1 MFEGEDAASIRMLM
15 SIFVNEI
22 CEKSDFCL
30 RAIYAA
36 QDELNKEQVN
46 VPSVFFHLKTALL
59 HSSGVSLAFWPV
71 KENAKMRGEM
81 LRNAFTCEE
90 SIAFFRDRSFRNHL
104 SHLDERIDNWWLTST
119 NRNIARNN
127 IADSNAISGIQPS
140 DEFERLDPTN
150 ATLVFR
156 GDVFRIPDFS
166 HHCKQIYF
174 ESEKLSQLTWW
185 DEEFISFFPIK

>member
-1 MFEGEDAASIRMLM
+1 
-15 SIFVNEI
+15 
-22 CEKSDFCL
+22 
-30 RAIYAA
+30 
-36 QDELNKEQVN
+36 
-46 VPSVFFHLKTALL
+46 
-59 HSSGVSLAFWPV
+59 
-71 KENAKMRGEM
+71 MRLGCRGHVLVM
-81 LRNAFTCEE
+81 NP
-90 SIAFFRDRSFRNHL
+90 DPRNHL

-119 NRNIARNN
+119 NRSIARNN

-185 DEEFISFFPIK
+185 DEEFI